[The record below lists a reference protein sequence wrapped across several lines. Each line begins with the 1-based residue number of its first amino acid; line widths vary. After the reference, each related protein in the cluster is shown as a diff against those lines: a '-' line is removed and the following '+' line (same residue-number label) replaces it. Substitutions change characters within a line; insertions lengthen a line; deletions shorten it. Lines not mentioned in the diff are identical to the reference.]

1 MDFPGGPVAKTPCS
15 WCKGPGFN
23 PRSGNY
29 FPHATIKTLHS
40 QISFLKKEKA
50 KRAQNRK
57 KELGNEMAKYAPEK
71 DRSQFQEK

>member
-1 MDFPGGPVAKTPCS
+1 MVQWLRLPAHDAS
-15 WCKGPGFN
+15 GPGFN

-71 DRSQFQEK
+71 DSSQFQEK